1 MTNWTGIAAVIAP
14 ITTLLGVLGGY
25 WLAGH
30 NEEERDRRAAM
41 REGQARIDTFAERLE
56 EDRHSFQR
64 DTLLELQDELQRMV
78 RDTARTVIQDQKTIK
93 EQGQIFL
100 QPPGLSEEAHQITV
114 SLQRLRA
121 RVLDDELR
129 AAIGDLIGMCSVAGI
144 GLLGYPRGLVPED
157 QREAAHDRLERMMTD
172 MGQQYVRLTDLLGS
186 HLRRELD
193 RRYLLSGRPR
203 TEP

>member
-30 NEEERDRRAAM
+30 NEEERDRRAAT
-41 REGQARIDTFAERLE
+41 REGQARIDAFAEKLE

-64 DTLLELQDELQRMV
+64 LTLLELQDELQRMV
-78 RDTARTVIQDQKTIK
+78 RNTAQAIMQDQETIK

-100 QPPGLSEEAHQITV
+100 QPLGLSEEANQITV

-129 AAIGDLIGMCSVAGI
+129 AAIGDFIGRCSVAGI

-157 QREAAHDRLERMMTD
+157 QREAAHDRLERMMTE
-172 MGQQYVRLTDLLGS
+172 MGQEYLRLTDLLGS

-193 RRYLLSGRPR
+193 RWHLLSGRPR